1 MGTPASAR
9 SLNRRRPPLPEQ
21 EQAGEG
27 QPPRPF
33 LTNFI
38 FTNMN
43 SPMSSLAQQTAGGN
57 QPTPATTSAASHSNK
72 LVVDGLNLIYAGFE
86 QRPNLTKLL
95 AVLVELKRINCD
107 FICFFDASTY
117 WRLADLPSDCD
128 QRTYYA
134 LVSQFPNIF
143 VPVPGGKRADDYI
156 LAYANRHNLRVLS
169 NDCYREY
176 IERYPWLKTAPERRI
191 PVLFFGDNYC
201 IEELGIDGQI
211 ECRAYEIRRRLWDC
225 LDMVRRAKSVARDTF
240 KMATPQLGF
249 A

>member
-1 MGTPASAR
+1 
-9 SLNRRRPPLPEQ
+9 
-21 EQAGEG
+21 
-27 QPPRPF
+27 
-33 LTNFI
+33 
-38 FTNMN
+38 MN
-43 SPMSSLAQQTAGGN
+43 SKLSSFAKPSVNNNHLTSI
-57 QPTPATTSAASHSNK
+57 ATTADDRNK

-95 AVLVELKRINCD
+95 AILVELKRIKCD

-117 WRLADLPSDCD
+117 WHLADLPSDCD
-128 QRTYYA
+128 KRTYYA

-211 ECRAYEIRRRLWDC
+211 ECHAYEIRRLLWGY
-225 LDMVRRAKSVARDTF
+225 LDMVRRAKFVAQDKF